1 MGRFRK
7 SSETEITISTRR
19 QLSTSRQCSLTKLMS
34 STTGTLSRLSVLA
47 AVIELMEAETDA
59 PELQSFWT

>member
-1 MGRFRK
+1 
-7 SSETEITISTRR
+7 
-19 QLSTSRQCSLTKLMS
+19 MS